1 MLKEHSCLPF
11 DALHFDVES
20 CLFIAL
26 KLRLLDRTIKKADV
40 AEHPEVFHD
49 VGLLS
54 NAPSD

>member
-26 KLRLLDRTIKKADV
+26 KLRLLDRTTNNKKSRRGGTPGGV
-40 AEHPEVFHD
+40 SRRRLTE
-49 VGLLS
+49 
-54 NAPSD
+54 